1 MSPPGSPGLLVAR
14 PVRLSGVNVIAAIR
28 EPVLR
33 NLWITTAYH
42 DLALSLGPVLGPN
55 VSWCAFATWA
65 SRTAGATIRGEVLSQ
80 LIRTELLSSRAYQ
93 ALAAPF
99 SASHPLSGAGVHLW
113 PLSRLED
120 QVLGLFEG
128 PIQRVSA
135 LIAQGNLT
143 VFRELGPAFAALAT
157 LFDGGP
163 RPTQSQVDAFLAA
176 LAPID
181 GDPAAAKRL
190 RDGFGR
196 YCAVALL
203 TDPKAVAEHALLASG
218 WIGLSEQMRLQPVI
232 KGALE
237 TPFGDPG
244 AADAGAA
251 ANLEMK
257 VGSLLQRWSGAIPDG
272 HRLLP
277 HIDQHRFDL
286 LSDLQAIWRKV
297 STRLFLSINMPDGPL
312 ALARDVP
319 PVAGVRWPAAL
330 VTIQLPALV
339 TFLAAHDRTGG
350 TGVNSGAE
358 DWADLDQRM
367 NYIVNLFRSW
377 QQQVTLL
384 KSPFSDD
391 QLDVMQ
397 TGSVPAGPF

>member
-1 MSPPGSPGLLVAR
+1 MSPLGSPGLLVAR
-14 PVRLSGVNVIAAIR
+14 PVRRAGVDAIMAIQK
-28 EPVLR
+28 PVLR

-42 DLALSLGPVLGPN
+42 DLALSLRPVLGPN

-65 SRTAGATIRGEVLSQ
+65 SRTAGATIRGEIVSQ

-99 SASHPLSGAGVHLW
+99 ADSHPLSGAGAHLW

-120 QVLGLFEG
+120 RVLGLFEG
-128 PIQRVSA
+128 PVQRVSA
-135 LIAQGNLT
+135 LIAEGNLT
-143 VFRELGPAFAALAT
+143 VFRELGPAFADLAT
-157 LFDGGP
+157 LFDGGQ
-163 RPTQSQVDAFLAA
+163 RPTQGQVDAFLAA
-176 LAPID
+176 LTPID

-190 RDGFGR
+190 REGFGR

-203 TDPKAVAEHALLASG
+203 ADPKAVAEHALLASG

-251 ANLEMK
+251 SLDVQ
-257 VGSLLQRWSGAIPDG
+257 VGSLLQLVSGAIPDG
-272 HRLLP
+272 RRLLP
-277 HIDQHRFDL
+277 HLDQHRFDL
-286 LSDLQAIWRKV
+286 LSDLQAIWRRV
-297 STRLFLSINMPDGPL
+297 TTRLFLSINMPDGPL

-319 PVAGVRWPAAL
+319 PVDGLRWPAAL
-330 VTIQLPALV
+330 DTIRLPELA
-339 TFLAAHDRTGG
+339 TFLAAHDRTRG
-350 TGVNSGAE
+350 TGVNSGAL

-377 QQQVTLL
+377 QQHPTLL
-384 KSPFSDD
+384 QCPFSDR

-397 TGSVPAGPF
+397 SGHVPEGPL